1 MDGYILVYSI
11 TSRPSFEETKV
22 LLTKL
27 RNILGTDEIPITI
40 VGNKKDS
47 REDRE
52 VSAEEIR
59 KFSELRNVYHMEISA
74 KVHGDCVQLF
84 EQMVGEV
91 LLYREK

>member
-1 MDGYILVYSI
+1 MSPCLISSI

-40 VGNKKDS
+40 VGNKKDNKD
-47 REDRE
+47 DRE
-52 VSAEEIR
+52 IPTEEIR
-59 KFSELRNVYHMEISA
+59 EFSELRKVYHMEISA
-74 KVHGDCVQLF
+74 KVHGDCVQVF

-91 LLYREK
+91 LLYRKK